1 MAKNGIKDLRNL
13 MMETIER
20 LIDADDPMDWRTAQ
34 AIAAVGNVVVGSA
47 KVQLQITRLSGRQ
60 IPDELQNGKAESK
73 QIANFSQSGKCVN
86 HAASFGHTSDEA
98 ENCENYSVGCPNCPF
113 KD

>member
-20 LIDADDPMDWRTAQ
+20 LMDDDDPMDAPRAN

-47 KVQLQITRLSGRQ
+47 KVQLQIAKFSGRQ
-60 IPDELQNGKAESK
+60 IPDEFQSKAEPK
-73 QIANFSQSGKCVN
+73 QLTAFAKANKCVD
-86 HAASFGHTSDEA
+86 HATSFGHTSEEA

-113 KD
+113 K